1 MYEILLTKYKQIHF
15 NTVDDNLIENSSRY
29 QMAACTLFFENG
41 VGKCDTA
48 RYISDRYTYLKVVVF
63 SWLYVIC

>member
-1 MYEILLTKYKQIHF
+1 MYAILFTKYKQIHLH
-15 NTVDDNLIENSSRY
+15 TVDDNLIENSGRY
-29 QMAACTLFFENG
+29 QMAVCTLFFENR

-63 SWLYVIC
+63 S